1 MPAGIEPTFSTQFVE
16 YLHTLRRRKWT
27 VLLVTVIAIG
37 VAIGLSE
44 TQSPTYQAQ
53 AKLLLV
59 SSPTQSFLGNASATP
74 VNIDDEIQRLQS
86 PSVADLVRQQLGTA
100 PPVSGSNPTGT
111 DIMVVS
117 ATSGTRAEAARVA
130 NSYANAYIKERQTE
144 VANSYLRAATVIQG
158 QIDGL
163 KAQIAA
169 AFKPGSAPPGA
180 NPQTTSLSTQVGL
193 LQQQEDSLR
202 TEATVGAGGVQ
213 LLRPAGAP
221 RSPASPNPI
230 RNGLLGLVG
239 GLVLGIALA
248 FVRERLD
255 DTLTGK
261 DDLDLAQPG
270 LPVLGLIPAI
280 ANWRDETKT
289 DLVTATR
296 PQSATAEAYRSLR
309 TSVQFLSLDRRL
321 RTLLV
326 TSPKSAEGKT
336 TTLANLAVA
345 LAGAGQRV
353 AVVCCDLRR
362 PRIHHFFGLSNQVG
376 LTTVLAGQIPLS
388 EALQQVPDQEGLV
401 LLASGAKPSNPS
413 ELLSSARLVEVLG
426 ALCAMA
432 DLVLIDTPPVL
443 PVTDAVVLAPR
454 MDATLMVVS
463 SGTTTRR
470 ELARSLELLGQV
482 EAPVVGTV
490 LNGITSE
497 NRYGYRYG
505 GERYGYGAG
514 PGHVRQPGG
523 ASTRVQAR

>member
-1 MPAGIEPTFSTQFVE
+1 MPRHAGQ
-16 YLHTLRRRKWT
+16 HRRRDPATAKPERGRSGPPAVRDSAT
-27 VLLVTVIAIG
+27 GLGQQPHRHRHHGGECHQRYLSGGGTG
-37 VAIGLSE
+37 GQFLRQCLYQGTTDRGGQQLSE
-44 TQSPTYQAQ
+44 
-53 AKLLLV
+53 
-59 SSPTQSFLGNASATP
+59 
-74 VNIDDEIQRLQS
+74 
-86 PSVADLVRQQLGTA
+86 
-100 PPVSGSNPTGT
+100 SGHGHP
-111 DIMVVS
+111 
-117 ATSGTRAEAARVA
+117 
-130 NSYANAYIKERQTE
+130 
-144 VANSYLRAATVIQG
+144 G

-248 FVRERLD
+248 FVRERL
-255 DTLTGK
+255 TT
-261 DDLDLAQPG
+261 PS
-270 LPVLGLIPAI
+270 PVRTTWTWPSPASRPGLIPAI

-401 LLASGAKPSNPS
+401 LLASGPSPPTLPS
-413 ELLSSARLVEVLG
+413 YCPA
-426 ALCAMA
+426 
-432 DLVLIDTPPVL
+432 
-443 PVTDAVVLAPR
+443 
-454 MDATLMVVS
+454 
-463 SGTTTRR
+463 
-470 ELARSLELLGQV
+470 
-482 EAPVVGTV
+482 
-490 LNGITSE
+490 
-497 NRYGYRYG
+497 
-505 GERYGYGAG
+505 
-514 PGHVRQPGG
+514 HVW
-523 ASTRVQAR
+523 